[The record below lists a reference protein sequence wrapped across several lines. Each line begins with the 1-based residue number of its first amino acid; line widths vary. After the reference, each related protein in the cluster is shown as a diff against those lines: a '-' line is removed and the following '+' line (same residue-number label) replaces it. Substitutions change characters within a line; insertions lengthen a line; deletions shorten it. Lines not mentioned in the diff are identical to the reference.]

1 MTRKKLY
8 LIIITALLIS
18 LTQLLMNPY
27 RTLNRSINLSVGQIA
42 EQEVI
47 SPIEFNVY
55 KSEDILNRER
65 KEAEDKIEDI
75 YTISDNI
82 TFNAIRNL
90 DIIIRHFENNGD
102 KKSWQEI
109 SKILVQKGYKM
120 RESSIIYMM
129 KLEDRSRVYNYL
141 SEKLARI
148 LDIGIYPESYST
160 PSINVKRKG
169 VVRNYYLFKLYAFDE
184 AGDKILNG
192 YADSAGKNAVS
203 DIVDNIL
210 VVNIILDRE
219 TTAQSKQK
227 ARTDIDITA
236 GKVLK
241 NETIIRKGERV
252 NEGHLQKIASL
263 QRAMKTQNLER
274 NNRKVITSSFGAFV
288 FILLLLMI
296 FFHLLMQYSGSIEI
310 TERRFNLLLIFFLC
324 ESLISLSI
332 HNIFELS
339 SLLIPISFF
348 TFAMMKLYN
357 RQISFLYTITQLIL
371 VSLLL
376 NWNFVNPMILS
387 LASLA
392 ILLLSYQVSINI
404 RYLTLTISIVVLYTL
419 LELGLSLNQV
429 LSLGD
434 FFQRILLGSAS
445 ILIST
450 ILAVLFIPYLEKRL
464 RLVTRENLMELLD
477 VENPLLRRM
486 SREIPG
492 TYHHC
497 LVVGNLAESASEAI
511 GADHLLARVGSY
523 FHDLGKL
530 SNPRIYIENNAEA
543 NEVHDNMLA
552 TQSAQVIRGHI
563 MEGVRLARLAGL
575 PESVIDIIRQHHG
588 TSKIRYFLNKAHENH
603 LDFDDEEFEYPG
615 PKPQTR
621 EAAIIMIADIV
632 ESHSK
637 SMNEINSEILD
648 QLLDETINK
657 LIKDGQLNQAPVTIS
672 DLRKIANAMHPI
684 LLGVYS
690 TRIEYPEDD

>member
-1 MTRKKLY
+1 MIRKKLY

-102 KKSWQEI
+102 EKSWQEI

-288 FILLLLMI
+288 FILVLLMI

-492 TYHHC
+492 TYHHS

>member
-8 LIIITALLIS
+8 LIIITAVLI
-18 LTQLLMNPY
+18 TIAQLLMNPY
-27 RTLNRSINLSVGQIA
+27 RTWNRSINLNVGQIA
-42 EQEVI
+42 EQEII

-55 KSEDILNRER
+55 KSEENLSRER
-65 KEAEDKIEDI
+65 KNAEDKIDDI

-90 DIIIRHFENNGD
+90 DIIIRHFENNGEEQNG
-102 KKSWQEI
+102 QEI
-109 SKILVQKGYKM
+109 NKTLVQKGYKM
-120 RESSIIYMM
+120 SENSIMYLM
-129 KLEDRSRVYNYL
+129 KPENRNRVYGYL
-141 SEKLARI
+141 SEKLARV
-148 LDIGIYPESYST
+148 LDIGIYPESYSA

-169 VVRNYYLFKLYAFDE
+169 VVKNYYLFKLYAFNE
-184 AGDKILNG
+184 ARDKILDG
-192 YADSAGKNAVS
+192 YSDSKGKTALAD
-203 DIVDNIL
+203 IIENIL

-219 TTAQSKQK
+219 TTERLKQK
-227 ARTDIDITA
+227 ARIDIDITA

-252 NEGHLQKIASL
+252 NEGHLQKLASL

-274 NNRKVITSSFGAFV
+274 NNRRVITSCSGT
-288 FILLLLMI
+288 FIFSLLLLLI
-296 FFHLLMQYSGSIEI
+296 FFNLLEYYKGSIEM
-310 TERRFNLLLIFFLC
+310 TERRTNLLLIFFLFG
-324 ESLISLSI
+324 SLISLSI
-332 HNIFELS
+332 HNIFELP
-339 SLLIPISFF
+339 SLLIPVSFF
-348 TFAMMKLYN
+348 TFAIMKLYN

-376 NWNFVNPMILS
+376 NWNFINPMLLS

-392 ILLLSYQVSINI
+392 ILLLSYHVSLNV
-404 RYLTLTISIVVLYTL
+404 RYLTLTLSEIVLYIL
-419 LELGLSLNQV
+419 LTLGLSLNQV
-429 LSLGD
+429 LPLGD
-434 FFQRILLGSAS
+434 FFQRVLLGSAS

-464 RLVTRENLMELLD
+464 RLVTRETLMELLD

-486 SREIPG
+486 SREMPG
-492 TYHHC
+492 TYHHS
-497 LVVGNLAESASEAI
+497 LVVGNLSESASEAI

-530 SNPRIYIENNAEA
+530 ANPRIYIENNAEA

-552 TQSAQVIRGHI
+552 TQSAQLIRGHI
-563 MEGVRLARLAGL
+563 LEGVRLARLAGL

-588 TSKIRYFLNKAHENH
+588 TSKIRYFLNKAQENH
-603 LDFDDEEFEYPG
+603 LDYDAEEFEYPG
-615 PKPQTR
+615 PKPLTQ

-637 SMNEINSEILD
+637 SLTEINSQILD

>member
-8 LIIITALLIS
+8 LIIITAALI
-18 LTQLLMNPY
+18 TIAQLLMNPY
-27 RTLNRSINLSVGQIA
+27 RTWNRSINLNVGQIA
-42 EQEVI
+42 EQEII

-55 KSEDILNRER
+55 KSEDNLSRER
-65 KEAEDKIEDI
+65 KNAEDKIEDI

-90 DIIIRHFENNGD
+90 DIIIRHFENNGEEQNG
-102 KKSWQEI
+102 QEI
-109 SKILVQKGYKM
+109 NKILVQKGYKM
-120 RESSIIYMM
+120 SESSIMYLM
-129 KLEDRSRVYNYL
+129 KPENRNRVYSYL
-141 SEKLARI
+141 SEKLAKV
-148 LDIGIYPESYST
+148 LDIGIYPESYNA

-169 VVRNYYLFKLYAFDE
+169 VVKNYYLGKLYAFNE
-184 AGDKILNG
+184 ARDKILDW
-192 YADSAGKNAVS
+192 YSDSKGKNAVV
-203 DIVDNIL
+203 DIIDNIL

-219 TTAQSKQK
+219 NTEKLKQK

-252 NEGHLQKIASL
+252 NEGHLQKLASL
-263 QRAMKTQNLER
+263 QRAMKTQNLEL
-274 NNRKVITSSFGAFV
+274 NNRRVITSGSGT
-288 FILLLLMI
+288 FIFTLLLLLI
-296 FFHLLMQYSGSIEI
+296 FFNLLVYYCGSIEM
-310 TERRFNLLLIFFLC
+310 TERRTNLLLIFFLFG
-324 ESLISLSI
+324 SLISLSI
-332 HNIFELS
+332 HNMFELP
-339 SLLIPISFF
+339 SLLIPVSFF

-376 NWNFVNPMILS
+376 NWNFINPMLLS

-392 ILLLSYQVSINI
+392 ILLLSYHVSLNV
-404 RYLTLTISIVVLYTL
+404 RYLTLTLSVIVLYIL
-419 LELGLSLNQV
+419 LTLGLSLNQV
-429 LSLGD
+429 LPLGD
-434 FFQRILLGSAS
+434 FFQRVLLGSAS

-464 RLVTRENLMELLD
+464 RLVTRETLMELLD

-486 SREIPG
+486 SREMPG
-492 TYHHC
+492 TYHHS
-497 LVVGNLAESASEAI
+497 LVVGNLSESASEAI
-511 GADHLLARVGSY
+511 GANHLLARVGSY

-530 SNPRIYIENNAEA
+530 ANPRIYIENNAEA

-552 TQSAQVIRGHI
+552 TQSAQLIRGHI
-563 MEGVRLARLAGL
+563 LEGVRLARLAGL

-588 TSKIRYFLNKAHENH
+588 TSKIRYFLNKAQENH
-603 LDFDDEEFEYPG
+603 LDYDAEEFEYPG

-637 SMNEINSEILD
+637 SLTEINSQILD